1 MWGRCPW
8 PAFNAIVKPGSS
20 PRVWGRWY
28 LVLLPPQDLA
38 VHPHACG
45 ADAVG
50 LHAGAVVGRFI
61 PTRVGQMSRREYKTT
76 RRRGSSPRVWG
87 RCDVAL
93 RRQLAAYRFIPTRVG
108 QIFCH
113 MQKRRFWCGSSPRVW
128 GRCAARFSSCT
139 KSSVHPHACGADIR
153 IVAAMP
159 DDLRFIPTRVG
170 QMRLRLGRD
179 LNTLRFIPTRVG
191 QMPGHSTSFGM
202 TSGSSPRVW
211 GRWQPRLT
219 ATGAFRFIPTRVG
232 QMAQSSTARLTAIRF
247 IPTRVGQMME
257 ATAQSLARAG
267 SSPRVWGRFFVTK
280 SVAPKPA
287 VHPHACGA
295 DTSSNAAMIG
305 F

>member
-108 QIFCH
+108 QIH
-113 MQKRRFWCGSSPRVW
+113 SGMNSSKNI
-128 GRCAARFSSCT
+128 T
-139 KSSVHPHACGADIR
+139 
-153 IVAAMP
+153 
-159 DDLRFIPTRVG
+159 
-170 QMRLRLGRD
+170 
-179 LNTLRFIPTRVG
+179 
-191 QMPGHSTSFGM
+191 
-202 TSGSSPRVW
+202 
-211 GRWQPRLT
+211 
-219 ATGAFRFIPTRVG
+219 
-232 QMAQSSTARLTAIRF
+232 
-247 IPTRVGQMME
+247 
-257 ATAQSLARAG
+257 G
-267 SSPRVWGRFFVTK
+267 SSPRVWGRFVECWEIYK
-280 SVAPKPA
+280 PKA

-295 DTSSNAAMIG
+295 DG
-305 F
+305 R